1 MIQAVRF
8 SFMAVSV
15 CVGVLLAKLGYSTAA
30 AVMSVF
36 PGIFLTTM
44 VMLMMVAIV
53 MTMLLLLLL
62 RVVFIQI
69 NVPGKHLDCARPRR
83 ADGCSGTDVV
93 RLAGDFL
100 LRRCLSTEHDV
111 FAFS

>member
-62 RVVFIQI
+62 LRVVFIQI
-69 NVPGKHLDCARPRR
+69 NVR